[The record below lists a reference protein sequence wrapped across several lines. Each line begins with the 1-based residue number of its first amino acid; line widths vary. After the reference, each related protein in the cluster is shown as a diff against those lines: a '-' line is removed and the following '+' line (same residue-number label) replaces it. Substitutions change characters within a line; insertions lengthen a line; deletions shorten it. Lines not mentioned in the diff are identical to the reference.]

1 MNVISKPLMALASL
15 SGLVALAGIAVA
27 KDPPILSLSMEHFR
41 DTATLKDDALDT
53 TATITTEPGFIE
65 HQGLLRFVTHDTFLR
80 GFINKK
86 TGEAT
91 TQVYE
96 WITYD
101 GDWRFYETANFSTL
115 NGPVS
120 APATQ
125 IDKQVDACS
134 TLSCTH
140 TEHVAFTIPE
150 AYLRALAAAYV
161 PGKPAIWLY
170 KFIPKAGP
178 DFTDGLSN
186 AEVAGFIAKID
197 DYTAAHRLAVPSK
210 QTLGVLFAPM
220 SPTPDNSARTGLLV
234 IQVKDGSIAQNAG
247 IAVGDIIRA
256 FGDAQITQPTDLQA
270 AVAAATPGSSVQ
282 VKLLRAAT
290 DMMVTAKF

>member
-1 MNVISKPLMALASL
+1 MKTISKWLLVLVLLSKWVSPAL
-15 SGLVALAGIAVA
+15 A

-53 TATITTEPGFIE
+53 VATITTEPGFIE
-65 HQGLLRFVTHDTFLR
+65 HQGLLRVVMHDTFLR
-80 GFINKK
+80 GFIDKK
-86 TGEAT
+86 TGETT

-101 GDWRFYETANFSTL
+101 GAWRFYETANFSTL

-120 APATQ
+120 VPATQ
-125 IDKQVDACS
+125 IDKDLDGCS

-140 TEHVAFTIPE
+140 TEHVAFTIPD

-170 KFIPKAGP
+170 KFIPKSGP
-178 DFTDGLSN
+178 DFADGLSN

-197 DYTAAHRLAVPSK
+197 AYKAAHGLGAPPK
-210 QTLGVLFAPM
+210 QSLGVVVAPM
-220 SPTPDNSARTGLLV
+220 PPTPDNPVRAGLLV
-234 IQVKDGSIAQNAG
+234 IQVKDGSIAQSAG
-247 IAVGDIIRA
+247 IIVGDIIRA
-256 FGDAQITQPTDLQA
+256 FGDVQISQTADLQSA
-270 AVAAATPGSSVQ
+270 IAATAPGSSVQ
-282 VKLLRAAT
+282 IAVIRGAT
-290 DMMVTAKF
+290 NTAFTAKF